1 MKTLNLKANTP
12 HQVYK
17 SGIGIVAPAATTLEY
32 SADGVTSST
41 WKDTLEEGN
50 NVINNA
56 PDGLYIKFNKDVVIC
71 Y

>member
-17 SGIGIVAPAATTLEY
+17 SRIGIVATAGTTLEY
-32 SADGVTSST
+32 SADGVTYST
-41 WKDTLEEGN
+41 WKDTLEAGN

-56 PDGLYIKFNKDVVIC
+56 PDGLYIKFNKDVAIC

>member
-1 MKTLNLKANTP
+1 MKTLNLKVNTP

-17 SGIGIVAPAATTLEY
+17 SRIGIVARAATTLEY
-32 SADGVTSST
+32 SADGVTYST

-56 PDGLYIKFNKDVVIC
+56 PDGLYIKFDNDVVIC

>member
-17 SGIGIVAPAATTLEY
+17 SRIGIVAPAGTILTY
-32 SADGVTSST
+32 SADGVTYST

-56 PDGLYIKFNKDVVIC
+56 PDGLYIKFDKDVVIC

>member
-17 SGIGIVAPAATTLEY
+17 SRIGIVAPAATTLEY
-32 SADGVTSST
+32 SADGVTYST
-41 WKDTLEEGN
+41 WKDALEEGN

-56 PDGLYIKFNKDVVIC
+56 PDGLYIKFNKDVAIC

>member
-17 SGIGIVAPAATTLEY
+17 SRIGIVAPAGTIFTY
-32 SADGVTSST
+32 SADGVTYSA
-41 WKDTLEEGN
+41 WMDPLEEGN

-56 PDGLYIKFNKDVVIC
+56 PDGLYIKFDNDVVIC

>member
-17 SGIGIVAPAATTLEY
+17 SRIGIVAPAGTALEY
-32 SADGVTSST
+32 SADGVTYSI

-56 PDGLYIKFNKDVVIC
+56 PDGLYIKFDKDVAIC

>member
-17 SGIGIVAPAATTLEY
+17 SRIGIVATAATTLEY
-32 SADGVTSST
+32 SADGVTYST
-41 WKDTLEEGN
+41 WKDPLEEGN

-56 PDGLYIKFNKDVVIC
+56 PDGLYIKFNKDVAIC

>member
-17 SGIGIVAPAATTLEY
+17 SRIGIVAQAATTLEY
-32 SADGVTSST
+32 YADGVTYST

>member
-17 SGIGIVAPAATTLEY
+17 SRIGIVATAATTLEY
-32 SADGVTSST
+32 SADGVTYST

-56 PDGLYIKFNKDVVIC
+56 PDGLYIKFNKDVAIC